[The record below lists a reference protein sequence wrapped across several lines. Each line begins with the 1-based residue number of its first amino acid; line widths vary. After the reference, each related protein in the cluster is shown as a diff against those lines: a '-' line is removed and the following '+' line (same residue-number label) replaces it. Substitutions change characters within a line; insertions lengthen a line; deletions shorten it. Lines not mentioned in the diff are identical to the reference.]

1 MWGREWQKIGSHE
14 LLLETTKI
22 SGTQGHTG
30 TWAYLSPPPMRQV
43 VNELQATW
51 LSHINKLKQKLHM
64 CSQQHHL
71 ASYTDFQ
78 SLMPTASLPLSKSCC
93 ISLVTNPN
101 PESQRKKNCGSSLA
115 KKWHKT
121 SMLSKKG
128 INTENV
134 NLKHE
139 QKKTWSSWHP
149 PRSSK
154 PWTVQLWVNTLS
166 LW

>member
-1 MWGREWQKIGSHE
+1 MKDEVQ
-14 LLLETTKI
+14 
-22 SGTQGHTG
+22 
-30 TWAYLSPPPMRQV
+30 QV
-43 VNELQATW
+43 IENLQATW
-51 LSHINKLKQKLHM
+51 LTHISKLKQNLHV
-64 CSQQHHL
+64 CSQQHRFT
-71 ASYTDFQ
+71 SYTDLQ

-93 ISLVTNPN
+93 IWLVTKPN

-115 KKWHKT
+115 KRHKT
-121 SMLSKKG
+121 SMPSKKE

-154 PWTVQLWVNTLS
+154 SWTFQLWVNTLS